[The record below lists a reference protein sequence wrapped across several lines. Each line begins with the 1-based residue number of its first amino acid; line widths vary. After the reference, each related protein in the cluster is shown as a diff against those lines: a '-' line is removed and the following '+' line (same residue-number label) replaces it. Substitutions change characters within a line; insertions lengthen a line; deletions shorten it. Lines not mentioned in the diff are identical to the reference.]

1 MEQQTKVRDAA
12 VESLMYKNPDL
23 IATACPMCKKAFNH
37 ATTLQVKDIAEIVA
51 ENIIDNGQL
60 TMNN

>member
-12 VESLMYKNPDL
+12 VESLLYKNPDL

-51 ENIIDNGQL
+51 ENII
-60 TMNN
+60 